1 MKLKRTILTLALLA
15 ACLLPVSAQSYQE
28 RARELSTLYRGRLQN
43 SYHYRYNGTF
53 YMFTRSFTP
62 ETLLYNGK
70 LYQDVLLNVDAFGMD
85 LVSKPAQETSG
96 VVLDRAQVA
105 WFTLDGR
112 RFINPRYLGYAEA
125 PEAYLEVVRD
135 GREPLLRLNQK
146 KFDTDHRNV
155 RSETPEMDGNFD
167 PEVINYFHRIESW
180 YVIRE
185 GQILKISARKARRI
199 LKEAPAA
206 GEVSPIPDMQ
216 SVFWHPN
223 AELTEGSVTP
233 LQSKP
238 KGIGLPEGY
247 FSEER
252 PDTLTDDIYATTALT
267 ATYRNKIYVI
277 GEEGKAKGGKAF
289 VSGTIFEAE
298 SGLPLP
304 GAVIFDENTATYARS
319 DRDGRYRIQLPT
331 GDNLLNFNAE
341 SKEDLSLKVNVL
353 ADGTL
358 DIVMTER
365 INLLKGALISAS
377 SMEKHRTTAMGI
389 ESVSMQTIGKI
400 PSAFG
405 EGDIIK
411 AVMTLPG
418 VKSVGEA
425 SGGFNVRGGSADQN
439 LILFNGSTIY
449 NPTHLFGI
457 FSAFN
462 PDIVSN
468 VELYKSSIP
477 AEYGGRVSSVLRVD
491 SKDGDMQKWKGSAG
505 IGVLTSRLQVE
516 GPIVKGK
523 TSVNAGGR
531 ITYSDWIMKR
541 LPKNSAYSGGSAG
554 FADANLGLTHRFD
567 ANNSLHVYGYY
578 ANDRFTFG
586 GDTTFRYNNVNASVV
601 WKHRSKIGRTE
612 VSAGYDRYTNRL
624 SAHEWEGGAYDLDT
638 YIRQVFL
645 RMDRKRQLGLYHELA
660 WGMHMT
666 HYMLDPGILTP
677 FGFDSMV
684 RARTLKRENAEEP
697 AFYLSDT
704 WKPTDEFSL
713 EGGVRIST
721 FFALKDE
728 TTYFGL
734 PDLRLALKYSPLENL
749 SFKAGLNS
757 LTQYIHLISNTSAVS
772 PMDTWKLSDAA
783 IKPTWGWQGAGGVYW
798 TELNTGIDFS
808 AELYYKRTRFAL
820 DFRPGAQL
828 AMNPDLADDLIPVF
842 GRAYGV
848 EVMAKK
854 TTGKITGWLSYTY
867 SRAHQKEMQD
877 RGNETIA
884 GGDWYNAPYDKPHE
898 FKLVTNFA
906 LTHRYSFSVNVDYST
921 GRPVTVPIGTYW
933 YGGKWRMA
941 YAERNAHRIPDYF
954 RTDVAFNID
963 PGHYLKAAF
972 HTTITVGVYNV
983 TGRKNPYSVF
993 FKNDSGVANGYM
1005 LSVFAT
1011 QIPYVNL
1018 NILF

>member
-1 MKLKRTILTLALLA
+1 MVKRFFAFLAVLLSLA
-15 ACLLPVSAQSYQE
+15 ATAVAQEDPESAYATIFRGKLPGIYP
-28 RARELSTLYRGRLQN
+28 YKF
-43 SYHYRYNGTF
+43 NGTYF
-53 YMFTRSFTP
+53 WDRKEFQKGDVM
-62 ETLLYNGK
+62 YNGK
-70 LYQDVLLNVDAFGMD
+70 LYRDVSLNVDAASGD
-85 LVSKPAQETSG
+85 LLVRPLDNASP
-96 VVLDRAQVA
+96 VVAFQDQVA
-105 WFTLDGR
+105 WFTMGNTL
-112 RFINPRYLGYAEA
+112 FVNLRYLG
-125 PEAYLEVVRD
+125 
-135 GREPLLRLNQK
+135 
-146 KFDTDHRNV
+146 
-155 RSETPEMDGNFD
+155 
-167 PEVINYFHRIESW
+167 W
-180 YVIRE
+180 
-185 GQILKISARKARRI
+185 
-199 LKEAPAA
+199 KEAPAGYFEVLRDGQA
-206 GEVSPIPDMQ
+206 PLLRKVEKLLRYDSNGSSGYELGKEAYEEGYNPSIPNYFQRNETNYVLEKGVLKKLGKRALKRRLQTPDGEPTLSIDQVRWHSHTASATGVVAEASLPGTGNGLPDGY
-216 SVFWHPN
+216 F
-223 AELTEGSVTP
+223 AERQVDTTRVQYADTP
-233 LQSKP
+233 L
-238 KGIGLPEGY
+238 L
-247 FSEER
+247 
-252 PDTLTDDIYATTALT
+252 
-267 ATYRNKIYVI
+267 ATYRNKVYTVGNSGLDNGKPVKIVRGVVTEAETGEPMYGVVVFDEATRTYTRTDRTGTYRI
-277 GEEGKAKGGKAF
+277 GVPGGENVLNFSYEGKEELALRVIVQSDGGLNVVMTDKVTMLKEAV
-289 VSGTIFEAE
+289 VSAE
-298 SGLPLP
+298 SM
-304 GAVIFDENTATYARS
+304 AQHRNTEM
-319 DRDGRYRIQLPT
+319 GV
-331 GDNLLNFNAE
+331 E
-341 SKEDLSLKVNVL
+341 KV
-353 ADGTL
+353 
-358 DIVMTER
+358 
-365 INLLKGALISAS
+365 
-377 SMEKHRTTAMGI
+377 
-389 ESVSMQTIGKI
+389 SVKTMNKI

-405 EGDIIK
+405 EGDVIK
-411 AVMTLPG
+411 AVLTLPG
-418 VKSVGEA
+418 IKSVGEA

-491 SKDGDMQKWKGSAG
+491 SKDGDMQHWKGSAG

-541 LPKNSAYSGGSAG
+541 LPKNSAYAGGSAG
-554 FADANLGLTHRFD
+554 FADANFGLTHRFD

-586 GDTTFRYNNVNASVV
+586 GDTTFRYNNLNASVV

-624 SAHEWEGGAYDLDT
+624 SAHEWESGAYDLDT

-713 EGGVRIST
+713 EGGVRVST

-728 TTYFGL
+728 TVYFGL
-734 PDLRLALKYSPLENL
+734 PDLRLAVKYSPLENL

-933 YGGKWRMA
+933 YGGNWRMA
-941 YAERNAHRIPDYF
+941 YAERNSFRIPDYF

>member
-1 MKLKRTILTLALLA
+1 MKLKRTILALALLA
-15 ACLLPVSAQSYQE
+15 AWLPQAAAQSYQE

-70 LYQDVLLNVDAFGMD
+70 LYQDVLLNVDAYSMD

-199 LKEAPAA
+199 LKEAPAP
-206 GEVSPIPDMQ
+206 GDVSPIPDMQ

-252 PDTLTDDIYATTALT
+252 PDTLTDDIYVTTALT

-439 LILFNGSTIY
+439 LVLFNENTIY
-449 NPTHLFGI
+449 NPTHLFGM

-462 PDIVSN
+462 PDLVDE

-477 AEYGGRVSSVLRVD
+477 AEYGGRISSVLSV
-491 SKDGDMQKWKGSAG
+491 KTKEGDLNKIKGSLG
-505 IGVLTSRLQVE
+505 LGLLTSRMHLE
-516 GPIVKGK
+516 GPLVKRK
-523 TSVNAGGR
+523 TTFIGTFR
-531 ITYSDWIMKR
+531 TTYSDWLLKL
-541 LPKNSAYSGGSAG
+541 LPKQSAYAGGGASFTDG
-554 FADANLGLTHRFD
+554 NLGITHRFD
-567 ANNSLHVYGYY
+567 DRHSLQAFGYY
-578 ANDRFTFG
+578 ATDRFSFS
-586 GDTTFRYNNVNASVV
+586 GDTTFRYRNLNASLTYRY
-601 WKHRSKIGRTE
+601 KTDERQSRI
-612 VSAGYDRYTNRL
+612 SAGYDQYANTVQ
-624 SAHEWEGGAYDLDT
+624 AHDWKDGAYDLQT
-638 YIRQVFL
+638 FIRQAFIKAT
-645 RMDRKRQLGLYHELA
+645 DAWKLGQHQFSYGLHLLGYGLE
-660 WGMHMT
+660 
-666 HYMLDPGILTP
+666 PGILNP
-677 FGFDSMV
+677 FGEDS
-684 RARTLKRENAEEP
+684 RIASARLQREWGLEP
-697 AFYLSDT
+697 SLFAADT
-704 WKPTDEFSL
+704 WQITETFSA
-713 EGGVRIST
+713 EAGVRLSS
-721 FFALKDE
+721 F
-728 TTYFGL
+728 
-734 PDLRLALKYSPLENL
+734 LALKPRKFYMGPEVRLSAKYSPAANFSL
-749 SFKAGLNS
+749 KAGFN
-757 LTQYIHLISNTSAVS
+757 TMQQYIHLISNTAAVS
-772 PMDTWKLSDAA
+772 PMDTWRLSSADIA
-783 IKPTWGWQGAGGVYW
+783 PTTGWQGAGGVYW
-798 TELNTGIDFS
+798 TILGAGLDLSLEG
-808 AELYYKRTRFAL
+808 YYKQTRNAL
-820 DFRPGAQL
+820 DYKSGAML
-828 AMNPDLADDLIPVF
+828 SMNPRLAESLVPVH

-848 EVMAKK
+848 ELMLKK
-854 TTGKITGWLSYTY
+854 PAGRLTGWISYSY
-867 SRAHQKEMQD
+867 SRSQLQEMQD
-877 RGNETIA
+877 RGAETINHGA
-884 GGDWYNAPYDKPHE
+884 WYNAPHDKPHE
-898 FKLVTNFA
+898 FKLVGNFA
-906 LTHRYSFSVNVDYST
+906 LTHRFSFSVNVDYST
-921 GRPVTVPIGTYW
+921 GRPVTIPVGRYW
-933 YGGKWRMA
+933 YDGDMRLA
-941 YAERNAHRIPDYF
+941 YSERNGYRIPDYF
-954 RTDVAFNID
+954 RVDAAFNID
-963 PGHYLKAAF
+963 PGHYLKALA
-972 HTTITVGVYNV
+972 HASITIGVYNV

-993 FKNDSGVANGYM
+993 FKTTPDGTVHGYM

-1011 QIPYVNL
+1011 QIPYINL